1 MPVAA
6 FCGIGNPAGFRS
18 TLGTLGIEP
27 VEWLELPDHCAYD
40 ARTIRQLEEWSAR
53 STATHIVC
61 TRKDIVKIPRQE
73 LGGKP
78 LWALEIGLEIVR
90 GQQEL
95 EAMLLP
101 FVRLAGC

>member
-1 MPVAA
+1 
-6 FCGIGNPAGFRS
+6 
-18 TLGTLGIEP
+18 

-53 STATHIVC
+53 SAATHVVC

-73 LGGKP
+73 LGEKT
-78 LWALEIGLEIVR
+78 LWALEIGVQIVR

-95 EAMLLP
+95 EATLLP
-101 FVRLAGC
+101 VARRAED